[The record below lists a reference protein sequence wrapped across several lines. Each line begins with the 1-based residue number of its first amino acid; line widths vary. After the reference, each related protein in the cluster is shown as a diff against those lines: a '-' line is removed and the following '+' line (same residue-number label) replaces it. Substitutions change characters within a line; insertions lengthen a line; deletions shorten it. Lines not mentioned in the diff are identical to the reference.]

1 MYDVT
6 PPGVCM
12 GLAWTSH
19 GGSTLYIETIKQK
32 RRKPKLDKDG
42 QEGDLGN
49 GSIEYTGELKRFG
62 NPFSRTKSILF
73 LKLGNL
79 GNVMKESIRIAYTF
93 AKVFLDSIDSEN
105 NFLVDNGLHLHVPG
119 KASKLNQ

>member
-1 MYDVT
+1 MYDTT

-42 QEGDLGN
+42 HEGDVGN
-49 GSIEYTGELKRFG
+49 GTIEYTGD
-62 NPFSRTKSILF
+62 I
-73 LKLGNL
+73 
-79 GNVMKESIRIAYTF
+79 YD
-93 AKVFLDSIDSEN
+93 VFR
-105 NFLVDNGLHLHVPG
+105 
-119 KASKLNQ
+119 SKIFDIS